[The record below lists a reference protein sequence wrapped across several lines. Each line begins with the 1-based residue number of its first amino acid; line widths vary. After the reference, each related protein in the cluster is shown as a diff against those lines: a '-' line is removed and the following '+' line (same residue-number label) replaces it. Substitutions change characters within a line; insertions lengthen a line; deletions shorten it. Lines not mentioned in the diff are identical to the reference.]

1 MRNELNKKYYLK
13 ILKFLSIS
21 ALLYIAY
28 GILIFMMQRSILFP
42 TDYARGPQG
51 ISEQI
56 PDSAKIW
63 IKTEFGKSETW
74 YLAPFNSKLN
84 ETHPLIII
92 GHGNADVIDKWVT
105 LVSRLREVGIG
116 VLLVEYPGYGRSSG
130 HPTQESIT
138 KAFIASYDSI
148 LTMPEIDSE
157 KIILLGQSIG
167 GGPICALAKERP
179 SASIIL
185 ISTFTSVRTFA
196 SQYFLPEFLI
206 RDPFDNLS
214 LIKNYDNPVLI
225 VHGTND
231 NLIPFEEGKILY
243 SASKNGKMISKDGGH
258 NSTIKNWRLFWDNDV
273 LPFLRNNGILG

>member
-1 MRNELNKKYYLK
+1 ML
-13 ILKFLSIS
+13 
-21 ALLYIAY
+21 
-28 GILIFMMQRSILFP
+28 QRTILFP
-42 TDYARGPQG
+42 TDYAKGSRGV
-51 ISEQI
+51 SEQI
-56 PDSAKIW
+56 PDSAIFW

-74 YLAPFNSKLN
+74 YLAPFNSNLN
-84 ETHPLIII
+84 ETHPLVII

-130 HPTQESIT
+130 QPTQASIT

-148 LTMPEIDSE
+148 ITKSEIDSE

-196 SQYFLPEFLI
+196 SQYLLPEFLI

-214 LIKNYDNPVLI
+214 LIKTYNNPVLI
-225 VHGTND
+225 VHGTDD
-231 NLIPFEEGKILY
+231 NLIPYEEGKILY
-243 SASKNGKMISKDGGH
+243 TAAKNGKIISKDGGH
-258 NSTIKNWRLFWDNDV
+258 NTTIKNWRLFWDGDI
-273 LPFLRNNGILG
+273 LPFLRKNGVL

>member
-1 MRNELNKKYYLK
+1 MKNKLNNNFYRKT
-13 ILKFLSIS
+13 LKFLSIS
-21 ALLYIAY
+21 ALLYIVY

-42 TDYARGPQG
+42 TQYAKGPQG

-63 IKTEFGKSETW
+63 IETKFGKSETW
-74 YLAPFNSKLN
+74 YLAPFDSKLN

-92 GHGNADVIDKWVT
+92 GHGNADVIDKWVNI
-105 LVSRLREVGIG
+105 VSRFREVGIG
-116 VLLVEYPGYGRSSG
+116 VLLVEFPGYGRSTG
-130 HPTQESIT
+130 NPTQESIT
-138 KAFIASYDSI
+138 SAFIASYDSI
-148 LTMPEIDSE
+148 LIKAEIDSE

-179 SASIIL
+179 SAAIIL

-214 LIKNYDNPVLI
+214 LIKTYDNPVLI
-225 VHGTND
+225 VHGIND

-243 SASKNGKMISKDGGH
+243 SVSKNGKMISKNGGH
-258 NSTIKNWRLFWDNDV
+258 NSTIKNWRKFWDNEV
-273 LPFLRNNGILG
+273 LPFLRENGVL